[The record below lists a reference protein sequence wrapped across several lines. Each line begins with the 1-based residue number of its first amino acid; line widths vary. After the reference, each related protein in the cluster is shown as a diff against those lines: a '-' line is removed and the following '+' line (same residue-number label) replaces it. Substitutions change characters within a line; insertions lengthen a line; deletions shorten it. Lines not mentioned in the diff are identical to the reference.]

1 MAKYF
6 GKADVMWIQGYIN
19 PTKTGEYHVALE
31 AQEEVAGFKPG
42 DVEIT
47 TDYFSVE
54 RDEWESLGKDND
66 SWKVLYWAEIPL
78 PVVPEDVE
86 DRVKTY
92 FGTVVK

>member
-6 GKADVMWIQGYIN
+6 GKADAMWIQGYIN

-31 AQEEVAGFKPG
+31 SQREIAYFKPG

-54 RDEWESLGKDND
+54 CGEWESLGKDND
-66 SWKVLYWAEIPL
+66 SWKVLCWAEIPL
-78 PVVPEDVE
+78 PVVPEDIE
-86 DRVKTY
+86 DRVKKY